1 MEQTSVHSK
10 KKKTNW
16 RAYLPL
22 YLMALPGLI
31 YLLINNYL
39 PMSGLVI
46 AFKNINYTKGIWKSD
61 WCGLDNFTYL
71 FATKDAWIITRNTIG
86 YNLLFIVL
94 ETVASVA
101 IAIILNEIKSKFW
114 NRFFQTSILLPYLFS
129 YVIISYL
136 VYGFLSP
143 TTGMFNHVLSL
154 FGQDPVSWY
163 MESKYWPYILTFV
176 EIWKQAGYSAIVY
189 YATLVGIDASLYEA
203 AELDGAGKLQQI
215 FSITIPLIVPTIVM
229 MTLLSIGRI
238 FRSDFGLFYQIPMQS
253 GVLKNV
259 TSTID
264 TYVYNGLMKLGDV
277 GMSAAASFYQS
288 IVGFILITL
297 SNWLVKKNKL
307 EGSLF

>member
-1 MEQTSVHSK
+1 MEQTSVRPK

-16 RAYLPL
+16 RTYLPL

-31 YLLINNYL
+31 YLFINNYL

-143 TTGMFNHVLSL
+143 TTGMFNHILSI
-154 FGQDPVSWY
+154 FGKDPVSWY

-176 EIWKQAGYSAIVY
+176 EIWKRAGYSAIVY

-203 AELDGAGKLQQI
+203 AELDGAGKMQQI
-215 FSITIPLIVPTIVM
+215 FSITIPLIIPTIVM

-238 FRSDFGLFYQIPMQS
+238 FHSDFGLFYQIPMQS

-288 IVGFILITL
+288 IVGFILVMF